1 MNYLWAAGT
10 HQGRL
15 RNNNEDA
22 YAPEASGRGP
32 GPVIVMVADGMGGHV
47 GGEVASRLAVD
58 TSLMA
63 EGSPAERIA
72 KANRVVIDTAL
83 REPRLAG
90 MGTTITLAELGPEGA
105 VRLGHVG
112 DSRAYLLHD
121 SNLEMITADH
131 TVVAEQVAAGR
142 LSTQDALTHPQRS
155 MLTRVLGIS
164 HDVEADEIDLQMEE
178 GDRLLIC
185 SDGLTNMVPDARI
198 ASILGEGSPEE
209 AVWTLI
215 EQANRAG
222 GHDNITVV
230 VVQVIP

>member
-1 MNYLWAAGT
+1 VNYLWAAGT

-22 YAPEASGRGP
+22 YAPESSGRGP
-32 GPVIVMVADGMGGHV
+32 GPVTVMVADGMGGHA

-58 TSLMA
+58 TALIA
-63 EGSPAERIA
+63 EGPLAERIS

-83 REPRLAG
+83 REPQLAG
-90 MGTTITLAELGPEGA
+90 MGTTLTMAELGPEGA

-121 SNLEMITADH
+121 DKLEMITADH
-131 TVVAEQVAAGR
+131 TVVAEHVAAGR

-155 MLTRVLGIS
+155 MLTRVLGLG
-164 HDVEADEIDLQMEE
+164 HEVEVDEIDLQMHE

-198 ASILGEGSPEE
+198 AAILGEASPEE

>member
-15 RNNNEDA
+15 RGNNEDA

-32 GPVIVMVADGMGGHV
+32 GPVTVMVADGMGGHA

-58 TSLMA
+58 TALMV
-63 EGSPAERIA
+63 EGTPADRVV
-72 KANRVVIDTAL
+72 KANQVVVEAAL
-83 REPRLAG
+83 REPGLAG
-90 MGTTITLAELGPEGA
+90 MGTTLTLAELGA
-105 VRLGHVG
+105 DDTIRLAHVG
-112 DSRAYLLHD
+112 DSRAYLLRD
-121 SNLEMITADH
+121 DNFEMVTDDH
-131 TVVAEQVAAGR
+131 TVVAEHVAAGR
-142 LSTQDALTHPQRS
+142 LSTKEALNHPQRS
-155 MLTRVLGIS
+155 MLTRVLGLAPE
-164 HDVEADEIDLQMEE
+164 VEVDEIEIDVKE

-185 SDGLTNMVPDARI
+185 SDGLTNMVPENRI
-198 ASILGEGSPEE
+198 AATLGNASPEE

-230 VVQVIP
+230 VVQVIT